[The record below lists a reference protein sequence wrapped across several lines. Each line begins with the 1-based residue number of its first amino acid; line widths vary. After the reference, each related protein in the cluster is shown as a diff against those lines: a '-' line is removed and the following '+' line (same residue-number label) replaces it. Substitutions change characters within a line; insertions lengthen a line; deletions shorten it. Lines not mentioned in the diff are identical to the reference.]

1 VTQRFA
7 ELLLLVPSALCAGL
21 LIFVAEVLQQVMND
35 LDEATFKRL
44 VMILYRRAV
53 RAVFLIILSSVTFVG
68 MIPYFYF
75 YGFSNRWF
83 TAGLALFT
91 LSSIVSKILN
101 LPIYHRVVALGSK
114 DAAELRE
121 ERVKLQRANIIRAT
135 LCFASVV
142 LMAAGIAWA
151 SGPAPNL

>member
-1 VTQRFA
+1 MTQRLA

-35 LDEATFKRL
+35 LDEAAFKRF

-53 RAVFLIILSSVTFVG
+53 RAVFLIVLSSVTFVG

-101 LPIYHRVVALGSK
+101 LPIYNRVVALDSN
-114 DAAELRE
+114 DVAELRE

-135 LCFASVV
+135 LCLASVV
-142 LMAAGIAWA
+142 LMAAGIA
-151 SGPAPNL
+151 